1 MTKIL
6 NQACDI
12 KLGETSVC
20 RIFVGSCLVWGG
32 DLPCEFSVT
41 PESTLIKQDGTP
53 INIDIKC
60 NTTWSC
66 HRDLP
71 CEFSV
76 TPESTLIKQ
85 DGTPINIDIKCNT
98 TWSCHIKDGPE
109 VVPSLTVSPREITL
123 LSSGGSQ
130 ELTIQ
135 CNTTFK
141 CYENN

>member
-12 KLGETSVC
+12 KLGETSIC

-32 DLPCEFSVT
+32 DIPCEFSVT

-60 NTTWSC
+60 C
-66 HRDLP
+66 
-71 CEFSV
+71 
-76 TPESTLIKQ
+76 
-85 DGTPINIDIKCNT
+85 T
-98 TWSCHIKDGPE
+98 TWSCHIKDDEPE
-109 VVPSLTVSPREITL
+109 VFVPSLAVSPRAITL
-123 LSSGGSQ
+123 GSSGGSQ
-130 ELTIQ
+130 EFTIQ

-141 CYENN
+141 CYGNS

>member
-32 DLPCEFSVT
+32 
-41 PESTLIKQDGTP
+41 
-53 INIDIKC
+53 
-60 NTTWSC
+60 
-66 HRDLP
+66 DLP

>member
-12 KLGETSVC
+12 KLGETSIC
-20 RIFVGSCLVWGG
+20 RIFVGSCLVWDGSEPE
-32 DLPCEFSVT
+32 PCEWSVT

-60 NTTWSC
+60 CTA
-66 HRDLP
+66 
-71 CEFSV
+71 
-76 TPESTLIKQ
+76 
-85 DGTPINIDIKCNT
+85 
-98 TWSCHIKDGPE
+98 WSCHIKDGSEPE
-109 VVPSLTVSPREITL
+109 PVPSLAVSPRQITL
-123 LSSGGSQ
+123 LPSGGSK

-141 CYENN
+141 CYGNS